1 MLRSAE
7 FAQLLS
13 HAVPHVRAHKP
24 TKGKPKTTARIMHFK
39 SAKGEERV
47 GIFITKTDILT
58 RAIGGEQI
66 RNEHNKMSE
75 TELHIFMSIAEARD
89 SQQHAIDSMN
99 VRMADYAKLHNAFS
113 RYSKKKTEDKMAY
126 LSGVVADARKIF
138 AQKTGF
144 HDQLIMR
151 YLNGSQEGRPVASVI
166 EQPSLMG
173 AILERLKMGMDDLRG
188 KIREIKAVKNQI

>member
-1 MLRSAE
+1 MLRSRE

-13 HAVPHVRAHKP
+13 RAVPHVRAHKS
-24 TKGKPKTTARIMHFK
+24 TRDIRKTTARVIHFK
-39 SAKGEERV
+39 SVKGEDRV

-58 RAIGGEQI
+58 RVIGEEQK

-75 TELHIFMSIAEARD
+75 TELHIFMNIEDARN
-89 SQQHAIDSMN
+89 SQQHSIDSMN
-99 VRMADYAKLHNAFS
+99 ARMAEYAKLHNAFS
-113 RYSKKKTEDKMAY
+113 KYSRQKPDNKAIY
-126 LSGVVADARKIF
+126 LSGVVTDARKVF

-151 YLNGSQEGRPVASVI
+151 YLNGSQEGKPVASVL
-166 EQPSLMG
+166 EQPSLIG
-173 AILERLKMGMDDLRG
+173 TILERLKMGMDDLRG